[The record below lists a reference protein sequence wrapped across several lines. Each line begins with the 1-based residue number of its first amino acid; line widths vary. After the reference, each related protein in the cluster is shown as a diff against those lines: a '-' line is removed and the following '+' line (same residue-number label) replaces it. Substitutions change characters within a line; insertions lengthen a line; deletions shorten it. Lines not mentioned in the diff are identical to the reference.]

1 MYFFIKPSF
10 PRYILHSLRDI
21 PKLTDKEYYFL
32 SQNTYSTDKM
42 KEAFKER
49 TPIESKS
56 NKAFFVDKIKRDSD
70 TGLDAYVFVQ
80 AKKKD
85 GKWVKQNVV
94 VAFAGTNPKE
104 QFFQDV
110 IDADG
115 GNVVMGLDPKK
126 KSQYII

>member
-1 MYFFIKPSF
+1 MYLNKKS
-10 PRYILHSLRDI
+10 DI